1 MGRDVEMRVAALMSA
16 ALVLAVPRPAHAQGV
31 ASPHGA
37 LPAELTC
44 TSCHGTEKWSPL
56 RSDLAFDH
64 GDTGFRLEGRHG
76 EVACARCHTSL
87 EFQRV
92 ATAEPGDCA
101 SCHLD
106 VHEGTIARACAACHT
121 GDSFAQLDYGVV
133 HPADF
138 PLEGAHL
145 QTSCESCHTDDLGGA
160 FRALDTDCAS
170 CHMGDYL
177 TAPLVD
183 HQRLGFSTVCS
194 ECHSSLDFRDVA
206 FDHFVMSG
214 GFELVGRHAGIEC
227 TACHSGAGGALPF
240 APASPDDC
248 VACHR
253 QDYDREHG
261 GSGFPTDCLSCHN
274 PFEWDGASFEH
285 SFPIFSGAHDG
296 EWDACADCHEVPG
309 DFRSFTCL
317 TCHRQP
323 QMDDKHRDERGYAYE
338 SPTCLSCHPTGR
350 GD

>member
-1 MGRDVEMRVAALMSA
+1 MGRNVAPPFSTILASMLLLAITGQASA
-16 ALVLAVPRPAHAQGV
+16 QAI
-31 ASPHGA
+31 ASPHGD
-37 LPAELTC
+37 LPDGLAC
-44 TSCHGTEKWSPL
+44 TSCHTTEAWKPIRL
-56 RSDLAFDH
+56 DLAFDH
-64 GDTGFRLEGRHG
+64 TDTGFRLSGRHEDVG
-76 EVACARCHTSL
+76 CARCH
-87 EFQRV
+87 
-92 ATAEPGDCA
+92 ATLDFRDVVTEPGDCA

-106 VHEGTIARACAACHT
+106 VHEGAIARACDACHT
-121 GDSFAQLDYGVV
+121 SESFSTLDYGLV

-160 FRALDTDCAS
+160 FRALDRECAS
-170 CHMGDYL
+170 CHLGDYL

-183 HQRLGFSTVCS
+183 HQRLGFSTVCG

-227 TACHSGAGGALPF
+227 TTCHSGADGAIPF
-240 APASPDDC
+240 TPASPDDC
-248 VACHR
+248 LSCHQ

-285 SFPIFSGAHDG
+285 GFPIFSGAHDRN
-296 EWDACADCHEVPG
+296 WNACSDCHTVPD
-309 DFRSFTCL
+309 DFGTFTCL
-317 TCHRQP
+317 SCHRQT
-323 QMDDKHRDERGYAYE
+323 QMDDTHRGERGYAYE
-338 SPTCLSCHPTGR
+338 SRTCLSCHPTGR
-350 GD
+350 AD